1 MGKVEVMEFLLDEA
15 KNRIKEIDKFH
26 KRYGEDAYCGRD
38 NLGRI
43 TETRPTKQ
51 LVIENMK
58 KLRKL
63 ALEISK
69 EV

>member
-1 MGKVEVMEFLLDEA
+1 MLKVEVMEFLLDEA
-15 KNRIKEIDKFH
+15 KARIKEIDKFN
-26 KRYGEDAYCGRD
+26 KRYGENAYCGRD

-43 TETRPTKQ
+43 TEMRPTKA